1 MLDINKQAMKY
12 SLQGQ
17 TVIIYER
24 DDDGNILYEGYTD
37 TEGNFIPYLDD
48 EGNKIPKVLE
58 EKTGFSEPVDFK
70 ANISFSGGEA
80 QSKEY
85 GFDTADFD
93 AILLTDRNMLP
104 IQKGDLIWLD
114 SKPTYTSDGLVDET
128 SADFTIVGIKPALYS
143 TKYMLKAVVKQVVNM
158 KYQTGGFLKSDSLF
172 MHTDNERLV
181 GSVFKRKTVPS
192 MQEPINESI
201 RQAISQAVKECI
213 YGKTYN

>member
-17 TVIIYER
+17 TVTIYER

-70 ANISFSGGEA
+70 ANIAFSGGEA
-80 QSKEY
+80 QTKEY

-93 AILLTDRNMLP
+93 AVLLTDKGMYPLK
-104 IQKGDLIWLD
+104 KGDLIWLD
-114 SKPTYTSDGLVDET
+114 NEPEYTNEGLVDET
-128 SADFTIVGIKPALYS
+128 TADFTVVGVKPALKS
-143 TKYMLKAVVKQVVNM
+143 TKYMLKATVK
-158 KYQTGGFLKSDSLF
+158 
-172 MHTDNERLV
+172 
-181 GSVFKRKTVPS
+181 
-192 MQEPINESI
+192 
-201 RQAISQAVKECI
+201 
-213 YGKTYN
+213 

>member
-17 TVIIYER
+17 TVTIYER

-37 TEGNFIPYLDD
+37 TEGNFISYLDD

-80 QSKEY
+80 QTKEY

-93 AILLTDRNMLP
+93 AVLLTD
-104 IQKGDLIWLD
+104 KGMY
-114 SKPTYTSDGLVDET
+114 P
-128 SADFTIVGIKPALYS
+128 
-143 TKYMLKAVVKQVVNM
+143 
-158 KYQTGGFLKSDSLF
+158 
-172 MHTDNERLV
+172 
-181 GSVFKRKTVPS
+181 
-192 MQEPINESI
+192 
-201 RQAISQAVKECI
+201 
-213 YGKTYN
+213 

>member
-17 TVIIYER
+17 TVPIYER

-70 ANISFSGGEA
+70 ANIAFSGGEA

-114 SKPTYTSDGLVDET
+114 SKPTYTSDSLIDET

-143 TKYMLKAVVKQVVNM
+143 TKYMLKAVVK
-158 KYQTGGFLKSDSLF
+158 
-172 MHTDNERLV
+172 
-181 GSVFKRKTVPS
+181 
-192 MQEPINESI
+192 
-201 RQAISQAVKECI
+201 
-213 YGKTYN
+213 

>member
-1 MLDINKQAMKY
+1 MLDINKQSMKY

-17 TVIIYER
+17 TVTIYER
-24 DDDGNILYEGYTD
+24 DDEGNILYEGYTD

-58 EKTGFSEPVDFK
+58 EKTGFLEPVDFK

-85 GFDTADFD
+85 GFDTDDFD

-114 SKPTYTSDGLVDET
+114 SKPTYTSDSLVDET
-128 SADFTIVGIKPALYS
+128 SADFTIVGIKPALCS
-143 TKYMLKAVVKQVVNM
+143 TKYMLKAVVK
-158 KYQTGGFLKSDSLF
+158 
-172 MHTDNERLV
+172 
-181 GSVFKRKTVPS
+181 
-192 MQEPINESI
+192 
-201 RQAISQAVKECI
+201 
-213 YGKTYN
+213 

>member
-24 DDDGNILYEGYTD
+24 DNDGNILYYTD
-37 TEGNFIPYLDD
+37 NDGNPYLDD

-70 ANISFSGGEA
+70 ANIAFSGGEA

-114 SKPTYTSDGLVDET
+114 SKPTYTSDSLVNET

-143 TKYMLKAVVKQVVNM
+143 TKYMLKAVVK
-158 KYQTGGFLKSDSLF
+158 
-172 MHTDNERLV
+172 
-181 GSVFKRKTVPS
+181 
-192 MQEPINESI
+192 
-201 RQAISQAVKECI
+201 
-213 YGKTYN
+213 

>member
-17 TVIIYER
+17 TVTIYER
-24 DDDGNILYEGYTD
+24 DDDGNILYYTD
-37 TEGNFIPYLDD
+37 NDGKPYLDN

-70 ANISFSGGEA
+70 ANIAFSGGEA
-80 QSKEY
+80 QTKEY

-104 IQKGDLIWLD
+104 VQKGDLIWLD
-114 SKPTYTSDGLVDET
+114 SKPTYTSDSLIDET

-143 TKYMLKAVVKQVVNM
+143 TKYMLKAVVK
-158 KYQTGGFLKSDSLF
+158 
-172 MHTDNERLV
+172 
-181 GSVFKRKTVPS
+181 
-192 MQEPINESI
+192 
-201 RQAISQAVKECI
+201 
-213 YGKTYN
+213 